1 MSYLKILIVCCVL
14 ISTANGDEPAFGQS
28 PAYDEFER
36 VPDLLKPTEPIEL
49 EVLDIFDSI
58 VELPNELNKEFDPK
72 ILKYEWAK
80 RLSQHI
86 YGLYPSYDDWK
97 AQVIWDNGTPTNEAR
112 YNSKKK
118 SLKKLIEEQDYHVG
132 ICFILKM
139 YYKNEETLIV
149 GLNLKPEYK
158 TFPFN
163 QRVGQGCIS
172 YVIQEKVAGEYYFL
186 QMSKGGNGHY
196 YEHIIFNDQKSI
208 MDTLND
214 MELIS
219 VNPFRWKYTPI
230 ALRN

>member
-1 MSYLKILIVCCVL
+1 MNYLKILIVCCVL

-97 AQVIWDNGTPTNEAR
+97 AQVIWANTPTNEAR

-172 YVIQEKVAGEYYFL
+172 FAMQEKDPGEYYFL
-186 QMSKGGNGHY
+186 SHGKGGNTHFCK
-196 YEHIIFNDQKSI
+196 HIIFNNQKSI